1 MLERTFTYTG
11 FDGKEYKDKWYFFLS
26 KADLLEIHLGSFVGL
41 DVLMKRLIDTQNG
54 KEIMAIIKEI
64 ILKSVGRPSADGK
77 RFVRNDEIRDEFYQT
92 DAYSQLFEELVMD
105 SEKAVAFVKAVIPSD
120 LARKINDE
128 ELKHAA
134 EGESLP
140 TGDNVTEFP
149 NPAP

>member
-105 SEKAVAFVKAVIPSD
+105 GAKAMDFLRAVVPSE
-120 LARKINDE
+120 LAQKISAE
-128 ELKHAA
+128 ELKRAA
-134 EGESLP
+134 EEEKLP

-149 NPAP
+149 AP